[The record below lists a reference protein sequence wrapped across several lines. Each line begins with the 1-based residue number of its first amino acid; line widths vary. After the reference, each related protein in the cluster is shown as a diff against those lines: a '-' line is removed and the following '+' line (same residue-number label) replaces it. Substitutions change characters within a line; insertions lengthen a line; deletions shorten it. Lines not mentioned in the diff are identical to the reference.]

1 MLACL
6 PASFSCLGSWAH
18 QAGGISADRKLPS
31 WYVYEVSNLNH
42 NVATYNFSIR
52 CNSSQI
58 ESFVPSIKE
67 VIRIWHTLEGKGHL
81 ESTNLLN
88 ELRN

>member
-31 WYVYEVSNLNH
+31 WYVYEVSNPNLMSLH
-42 NVATYNFSIR
+42 IIR

-58 ESFVPSIKE
+58 ESFVPSIAIVPSIK
-67 VIRIWHTLEGKGHL
+67 VIHIWRTLDEGKGHL
-81 ESTNLLN
+81 KSKQFT
-88 ELRN
+88 